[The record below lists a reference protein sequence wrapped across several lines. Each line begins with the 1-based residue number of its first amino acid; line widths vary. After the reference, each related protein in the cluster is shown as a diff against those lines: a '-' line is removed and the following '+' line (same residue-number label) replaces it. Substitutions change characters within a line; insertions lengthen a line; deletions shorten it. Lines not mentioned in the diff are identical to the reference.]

1 MLHTLC
7 IGVNATVGSGV
18 FALPDDMQ
26 RAMGG
31 YSPLAYLL
39 CALLLLPVTLC
50 FVELSSR
57 IDETGGS
64 YLYALRAFGP
74 RVGFVTGWFCL
85 IANLVSWAA
94 NATLFVELLGFHG
107 PVGRAIAA
115 LLVVFLGAVN
125 YYGIKPGA
133 WLIVLM
139 TAGKLAAIACFLG
152 VAAGALDLSRLGG
165 RLPQGFWGV
174 GSGVYLALFPLQG
187 FETTPI
193 AAGETANSR
202 QTVPLATLGTL
213 LFSTLL
219 FMIVQAALV
228 CSYPAL
234 ATPSGHPLVDAA
246 RSLGVR
252 LGAIVLA
259 GSILATGGFSAGC
272 ALGSPRYAEAMG
284 QHEMLPAWL
293 AERHPRR
300 DTPHRAI
307 LVITG
312 ITAVLA
318 LFFDYRRLVG
328 MSNITVVTQY
338 VMTCL
343 AVPYIRRQ
351 ASQGQGQGKD
361 EGQAKA
367 WVIPGGALI
376 PVVGALGS
384 LVLLSGADR
393 TEALFAAVTLLAG
406 VGVMLWRRRRNEPP
420 PLTTPDAR

>member
-39 CALLLLPVTLC
+39 CALVLLPVTLC

-64 YLYALRAFGP
+64 YIYALRAFGP
-74 RVGFVTGWFCL
+74 RIGFVTGWFCL

-94 NATLFVELLGFHG
+94 NATLFVDLLGFHG
-107 PVGRAIAA
+107 ATGHLIAA
-115 LLVVFLGAVN
+115 LLVIFLGAIN

-133 WLIVLM
+133 WLIILM

-152 VAAGALDLSRLGG
+152 VAAGRLDLSRLGG
-165 RLPQGFWGV
+165 SLPHGAWGV

-193 AAGETANSR
+193 AAGETENSR
-202 QTVPLATLGTL
+202 QIVPLATLGTL

-228 CSYPAL
+228 CAYPAL
-234 ATPSGHPLVDAA
+234 ATPSSHPLVDAA
-246 RSLGVR
+246 RSFGVQ

-272 ALGSPRYAEAMG
+272 ALGSPRYAEAMA
-284 QHEMLPAWL
+284 QHEMLPPWL
-293 AERHPRR
+293 AARHPRR
-300 DTPHRAI
+300 DTPHRSI
-307 LVITG
+307 IVITG
-312 ITAVLA
+312 LTAVMA

-343 AVPYIRRQ
+343 AVPYLRKEP
-351 ASQGQGQGKD
+351 SQGQGQ
-361 EGQAKA
+361 AKP
-367 WVIPGGALI
+367 WTIPGGAVI

-384 LVLLSGADR
+384 LILLSGADR
-393 TEALFAAVTLLAG
+393 TETLFAAVTLLAG
-406 VGVMLWRRRRNEPP
+406 LAVMFWRRR
-420 PLTTPDAR
+420 

>member
-1 MLHTLC
+1 MPPSSSSC
-7 IGVNATVGSGV
+7 SAT
-18 FALPDDMQ
+18 
-26 RAMGG
+26 
-31 YSPLAYLL
+31 
-39 CALLLLPVTLC
+39 
-50 FVELSSR
+50 
-57 IDETGGS
+57 TGPG
-64 YLYALRAFGP
+64 
-74 RVGFVTGWFCL
+74 
-85 IANLVSWAA
+85 
-94 NATLFVELLGFHG
+94 
-107 PVGRAIAA
+107 GRAIAA
-115 LLVVFLGAVN
+115 LLVVLLGAVN

-152 VAAGALDLSRLGG
+152 VAAGALDPSRLGG

-284 QHEMLPAWL
+284 QHEMLPMWL

-351 ASQGQGQGKD
+351 SPQTEDK
-361 EGQAKA
+361 GQAKA
-367 WVIPGGALI
+367 WVIPGGAII

-406 VGVMLWRRRRNEPP
+406 LGVMLWRRKRNEPP
-420 PLTTPDAR
+420 PLTTLDAR